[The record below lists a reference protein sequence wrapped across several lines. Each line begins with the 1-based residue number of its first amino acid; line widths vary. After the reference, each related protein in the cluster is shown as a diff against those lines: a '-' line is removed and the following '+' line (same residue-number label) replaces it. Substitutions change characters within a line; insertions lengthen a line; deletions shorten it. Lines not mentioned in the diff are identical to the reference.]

1 MSISIRQAVS
11 PAEARGF
18 DTDALR
24 RNFLVTDLFSAREVR
39 MTYSH
44 VDRTV
49 IGGALPGAE
58 PLDLAAP
65 TDWMVPS
72 FTARREMGVFNIG
85 GAGGVILDRETIA
98 LPAGDCL
105 YVPMGVETIAFYSDD
120 PTANPAK
127 FYFVSTPAH
136 ARHDV
141 RVIARDEANVV
152 EIGEDAQANKR
163 TLRQYIHPA
172 ICASCQLL
180 MGMTTIAEGSV
191 WNTMPCHTHDRR
203 SEAYLYFD
211 MAPDAR
217 VFHFMGEPEETRH
230 LVVANEQAIIS
241 PGWSIHCGAGTSNY
255 GFIWSMAGDN
265 QEFTDMDMV
274 AMETLR

>member
-1 MSISIRQAVS
+1 MTISIRQAVS
-11 PAEARGF
+11 PAEARSF
-18 DTDALR
+18 DTAALR
-24 RNFLVTDLFSAREVR
+24 RNFLVTDLFSPGAIR

-44 VDRTV
+44 VDRT
-49 IGGALPGAE
+49 ILGGAVPGADALM
-58 PLDLAAP
+58 LDAP
-65 TDWMVPS
+65 AELVTPT
-72 FTARREMGVFNIG
+72 FLARREMGIFSIG
-85 GAGGVILDRETIA
+85 GGGAVILDGTEYP

-105 YVPMGVETIAFYSDD
+105 YVPMGVEAVSFSSAD
-120 PTANPAK
+120 PGDPAR

-136 ARHDV
+136 HSHDI
-141 RVIARDEANVV
+141 RVIAQSDANRLD
-152 EIGEDAQANKR
+152 IGSDSDANRR
-163 TLRQYIHPA
+163 TLRQYIHPD
-172 ICASCQLL
+172 ICVSCQLL
-180 MGMTTIAEGSV
+180 MGMTMIADGSV

>member
-24 RNFLVTDLFSAREVR
+24 SNFLVTDLFAPGEIR

-44 VDRTV
+44 VDRT
-49 IGGALPGAE
+49 ILGGVVPGAN
-58 PLDLAAP
+58 PLELAAP
-65 TDWMVPS
+65 PDMMVPS
-72 FTARREMGVFNIG
+72 FLARREMGVFNIG
-85 GAGGVILDRETIA
+85 GAGALILDGND
-98 LPAGDCL
+98 LPLPVGDCL
-105 YVPMGVETIAFYSDD
+105 YVPKGVETVAFSSAD
-120 PTANPAK
+120 PENPAK
-127 FYFVSTPAH
+127 FYFVSAPAH
-136 ARHDV
+136 ATHDM
-141 RVIARDEANVV
+141 RVIRRDEANRVD
-152 EIGEDAQANKR
+152 IGSDCEANKR
-163 TLRQYIHPA
+163 TLRQYIHPD
-172 ICASCQLL
+172 ICSSCQLL
-180 MGMTTIAEGSV
+180 MGMTMLAEGSV

-211 MAPDAR
+211 MEPQAR
-217 VFHFMGEPEETRH
+217 VFHFVGEPEETRH
-230 LVVANEQAIIS
+230 LVVANEQAIVS
-241 PGWSIHCGAGTSNY
+241 PGWSVHCGAGTSNY

>member
-18 DTDALR
+18 DTEALR
-24 RNFLVTDLFSAREVR
+24 RNFLVTDLFSAGEIR

-49 IGGALPGAE
+49 IGGAVPGAK
-58 PLDLAAP
+58 PLDLVAP
-65 TDWMVPS
+65 SDWKVPA
-72 FTARREMGVFNIG
+72 FLARREMGVFNIG
-85 GAGGVILDRETIA
+85 AAGGLILDGKE
-98 LPAGDCL
+98 LSLSVGDCL
-105 YVPMGVETIAFYSDD
+105 YVPKGVGTVAFYSAD
-120 PTANPAK
+120 PANPAR
-127 FYFVSTPAH
+127 FYFVSTPAY
-136 ARHDV
+136 ASNEL
-141 RVIARDEANVV
+141 RVIKRDEANKAD
-152 EIGEDAQANKR
+152 IGSDAEANRR
-163 TLRQYIHPA
+163 TLRQYIHPD
-172 ICASCQLL
+172 ICPSCQLL
-180 MGMTTIAEGSV
+180 MGMTALAEGSV

-211 MAPDAR
+211 MAPQAR
-217 VFHFMGEPEETRH
+217 VFHFMGEPAETRH

-241 PGWSIHCGAGTSNY
+241 PGWSVHCGAGTSNY

>member
-1 MSISIRQAVS
+1 MTISIRQAVS
-11 PAEARGF
+11 PAEARSF
-18 DTDALR
+18 DTTALR
-24 RNFLVTDLFSAREVR
+24 ENFLVTDLFSPGAIR

-44 VDRTV
+44 VDRT
-49 IGGALPGAE
+49 ILGGAVPGADALT
-58 PLDLAAP
+58 LDAP
-65 TDWMVPS
+65 AELVTPT
-72 FTARREMGVFNIG
+72 FLARREMGIFSIG
-85 GAGGVILDRETIA
+85 GGGAVILDGKEYP
-98 LPAGDCL
+98 LPVGDCL
-105 YVPMGVETIAFYSDD
+105 YVPMGVEAISFSSANADD
-120 PTANPAK
+120 PAR

-136 ARHDV
+136 HSHEIRL
-141 RVIARDEANVV
+141 IAQSDANRLD
-152 EIGEDAQANKR
+152 IGSDSDANRR
-163 TLRQYIHPA
+163 TLRQYIHPD

-180 MGMTTIAEGSV
+180 MGMTMIADGSV

-217 VFHFMGEPEETRH
+217 VFHFMGEPDETRH

-241 PGWSIHCGAGTSNY
+241 PGWSVHCGAGTSNY

>member
-18 DTDALR
+18 DTEALR
-24 RNFLVTDLFSAREVR
+24 RNFLVTDLFSAGEIR

-49 IGGALPGAE
+49 IGGAVPGAK

-65 TDWMVPS
+65 SDWKVPA
-72 FTARREMGVFNIG
+72 FLARREMGVFNIG
-85 GAGGVILDRETIA
+85 AAGGLILDGKE
-98 LPAGDCL
+98 LSLSVGDCL
-105 YVPMGVETIAFYSDD
+105 YVPTGVGTVAFYSAD
-120 PTANPAK
+120 PANPAR

-136 ARHDV
+136 ASNEL
-141 RVIARDEANVV
+141 RVIKRDEANKAD
-152 EIGEDAQANKR
+152 IGSDAEANRR
-163 TLRQYIHPA
+163 TLRQYIHPD
-172 ICASCQLL
+172 ICPSCQLL
-180 MGMTTIAEGSV
+180 MGMTTIADGSV

-203 SEAYLYFD
+203 SEAYLYFG
-211 MAPDAR
+211 MTPAAR

-241 PGWSIHCGAGTSNY
+241 PGWSIHCGAGTSSY